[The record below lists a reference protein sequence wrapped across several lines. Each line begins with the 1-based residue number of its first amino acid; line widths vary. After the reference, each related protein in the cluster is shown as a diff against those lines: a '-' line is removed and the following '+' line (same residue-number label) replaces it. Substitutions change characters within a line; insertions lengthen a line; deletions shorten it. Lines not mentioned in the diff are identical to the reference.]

1 MLLALNRFHDCFQHT
16 AHAYSSQLTPLAHVL
31 WSPKSPPRYEPD
43 TTAAI
48 ILTGG
53 DEEAEAAAAEVCRE
67 AEITVVVKQSE
78 DGEPTTYL
86 THGKMQD

>member
-1 MLLALNRFHDCFQHT
+1 MPSSHPARLACP
-16 AHAYSSQLTPLAHVL
+16 SSF
-31 WSPKSPPRYEPD
+31 PPAALPSAPTSRYEPD

-78 DGEPTTYL
+78 EAEPTTYL
-86 THGKMQD
+86 THGKPQE